1 MWWQMNQVEFNNWLS
16 LNGTSKKVGSDIC
29 SRVKRIELELN
40 IDIDDEYKK
49 DKCESIINKFK
60 DKGIR
65 LVETNL
71 PYGKY
76 TISTY
81 KHSLKKYISFIESN
95 TL

>member
-1 MWWQMNQVEFNNWLS
+1 MNQVEFNNWLL

-29 SRVKRIELELN
+29 SRVKRIELELG

-49 DKCESIINKFK
+49 NKCGNLLYRFN
-60 DKGIR
+60 DKGIK
-65 LVETNL
+65 LKGTNL